1 MCITVSVVSRQWDKV
16 EDKYAVAT
24 IGVAAI
30 VALWTVVGAIK
41 VHDQDKAHTTCLFT
55 FVLRLSSMFKYIKL
69 QASSFLRAQAIDKLP
84 LLPGVL
90 EIVGI
95 GYTGVSSQAFL
106 LAETL
111 LYVADELLLSFIN
124 VWNVL
129 VMQWF
134 TYRNLIFQPDR

>member
-55 FVLRLSSMFKYIKL
+55 SCSSFEFKYVKL
-69 QASSFLRAQAIDKLP
+69 QESSFLRAQAIDKIP
-84 LLPGVL
+84 LLPGVF

-111 LYVADELLLSFIN
+111 FYVADEPLLSFIN

-129 VMQWF
+129 MMQWF
-134 TYRNLIFQPDR
+134 TYRNLVFQPDR